1 MEIITI
7 KTTIIDQMNKFF
19 KNNFNLEFVSKN
31 AGMTRIRTAIKK
43 ITDIN
48 WSIDILAIPKTFYF
62 LKKFSYT
69 RI

>member
-1 MEIITI
+1 
-7 KTTIIDQMNKFF
+7 MNKFF
-19 KNNFNLEFVSKN
+19 KNNFNLELVSKN

-48 WSIDILAIPKTFYF
+48 WSIDILAIPKTFNF

-69 RI
+69 WIRFFIFYFSKSF

>member
-1 MEIITI
+1 
-7 KTTIIDQMNKFF
+7 MNRFF
-19 KNNFNLEFVSKN
+19 KNNFNLDFVSKN

-62 LKKFSYT
+62 LKKFSYAW
-69 RI
+69 I

>member
-1 MEIITI
+1 
-7 KTTIIDQMNKFF
+7 MNKFF

-31 AGMTRIRTAIKK
+31 AGMTRIRTAFKK

-62 LKKFSYT
+62 LKKFSYAW
-69 RI
+69 I